1 MYENQNF
8 VANRQGG
15 PGALIPR
22 MRITFCGLECKS
34 DENPYMRIKILKIEK
49 TTRSGTQ
56 VGQNETSVAPREAS
70 KSESQKRSETTY
82 TPQKLLAKFHPNV
95 LSFCVDPPDKQRSLK
110 K

>member
-1 MYENQNF
+1 MYENQYF
-8 VANRQGG
+8 VANRQSG

-22 MRITFCGLECKS
+22 MRITFCGLGCKT

-70 KSESQKRSETTY
+70 KSESQKKSETTV
-82 TPQKLLAKFHPNV
+82 TPREAPCEILF
-95 LSFCVDPPDKQRSLK
+95 LSLDDFCAPA
-110 K
+110 